1 MMAIL
6 QQFSGRIYLDN
17 AAGTLTD
24 IGANGTS
31 FTLNLTN
38 TTSQYNVLNT
48 PWSKATDGPR
58 SWSVD
63 CELIAETGTNGYSL
77 LRDWIMATSPGART
91 VRIDQ
96 PDSSSG
102 SQRYEGE
109 CRIKNASGLL
119 NANASAGDPVR
130 VSFTL
135 VGDGELY
142 DSIIS

>member
-1 MMAIL
+1 MAIL

-17 AAGTLTD
+17 AGGTLTD

-31 FTLNLTN
+31 FMLNVTN
-38 TTSQYNVLNT
+38 TTATYNVLNT
-48 PWSKATDGPR
+48 PWTKATDGPR
-58 SWSVD
+58 SWSID

-77 LRDWIMATSPGART
+77 IRDWVMATSPGART

-96 PDSSSG
+96 PDSSTG

-109 CRIKNASGLL
+109 CRISNANGLL

-130 VSFTL
+130 VTFTL
-135 VGDGELY
+135 TGDGQLTP
-142 DSIIS
+142 SIVA